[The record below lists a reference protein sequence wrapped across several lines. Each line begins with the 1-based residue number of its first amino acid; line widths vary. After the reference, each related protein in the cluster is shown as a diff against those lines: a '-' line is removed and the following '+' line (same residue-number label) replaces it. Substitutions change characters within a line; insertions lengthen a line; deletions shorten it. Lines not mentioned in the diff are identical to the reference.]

1 MIHFA
6 VLFAVSLG
14 LTASD
19 LHRLR
24 SVREVAIRPDGGA
37 ILFTE
42 LDSSGRGQ
50 PESKLM
56 IYDRATGSVRP
67 FRSSGLSGSSPRWSP
82 NGERVALLGTHDGAF
97 GLVVTDARGGGE
109 RLVAKVEGTNH
120 PLPSSGETVAWAPDS
135 TSLAF
140 ISATPGP
147 EADEATGDPVVIRRY
162 LYKPTASEG
171 ETRFNDNRR
180 THVFLADATGAE
192 PPRQLTDG
200 STYEH
205 SVSFSPK
212 GDEILFVS
220 NRDRDPDRFFNYDLF
235 ALAVEDGS
243 VRRLTRT
250 ENAEYRP
257 QWSPDGASI
266 VYEGTARGLTSS
278 ETTMEDTHIWIMKSD
293 GSGRRELSSLDNR
306 QSGPSWSR
314 DGEWVYFTVQESG
327 TQALYR
333 IRASGGEAEPVVR
346 ERGRVGAFSLSD
358 SGAVAYAFHA
368 PDDLAQLHLRDP
380 SGGSKKLTDS
390 NRELLGAATL
400 AGPFPSSS

>member
-180 THVFLADATGAE
+180 H
-192 PPRQLTDG
+192 PRVPG
-200 STYEH
+200 R
-205 SVSFSPK
+205 
-212 GDEILFVS
+212 
-220 NRDRDPDRFFNYDLF
+220 RDRGRASAPAHRRFHVRALRELF
-235 ALAVEDGS
+235 AE
-243 VRRLTRT
+243 
-250 ENAEYRP
+250 
-257 QWSPDGASI
+257 
-266 VYEGTARGLTSS
+266 
-278 ETTMEDTHIWIMKSD
+278 
-293 GSGRRELSSLDNR
+293 GRRDPLRLEPR
-306 QSGPSWSR
+306 PRSGPL
-314 DGEWVYFTVQESG
+314 F
-327 TQALYR
+327 
-333 IRASGGEAEPVVR
+333 
-346 ERGRVGAFSLSD
+346 
-358 SGAVAYAFHA
+358 
-368 PDDLAQLHLRDP
+368 QL
-380 SGGSKKLTDS
+380 
-390 NRELLGAATL
+390 
-400 AGPFPSSS
+400 